1 MTGWRVWLIGKT
13 TKGRRDGSGMNSEVE
28 VEEGDE

>member
-1 MTGWRVWLIGKT
+1 MTGWTVGLIGKT

-28 VEEGDE
+28 EGDE